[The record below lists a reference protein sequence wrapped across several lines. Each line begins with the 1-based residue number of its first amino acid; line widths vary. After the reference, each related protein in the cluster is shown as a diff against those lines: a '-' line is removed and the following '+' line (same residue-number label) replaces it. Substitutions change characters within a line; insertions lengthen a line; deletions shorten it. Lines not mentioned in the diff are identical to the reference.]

1 MNPNNADMQNY
12 ILERSIPE
20 PTTGCWLWNMSL
32 DQDGYGRA
40 SFKDMKTPAHRISYF
55 AFKGDFKSFMVC
67 HKCDTPA
74 CVNPDHLWLG
84 TAKDNMRDCV
94 SKGRKSK
101 THCVNGHEF
110 TPDNTYI
117 KNHKGEISKSCRI
130 CIIARSKLPTYQE
143 KSKIRQQRR
152 LNQQTQEDRDILA
165 AKKRAYNATRK
176 EHLAKIRR
184 EYRLKNLEKIR
195 AQERARVR

>member
-1 MNPNNADMQNY
+1 MQNY

-40 SFKDMKTPAHRISYF
+40 AFKDMKTPAHRISYF
-55 AFKGDFKSFMVC
+55 AFKGDFQSFLVC

-84 TAKDNMRDCV
+84 TAKDNMKDCV

-101 THCVNGHEF
+101 SHCEYGHKF
-110 TPDNTYI
+110 TEDNIYWKKY
-117 KNHKGEISKSCRI
+117 KNKTAKSCKT
-130 CIIARSKLPTYQE
+130 CINLRQSSDKYLSKAEIRYQ
-143 KSKIRQQRR
+143 KKMA
-152 LNQQTQEDRDILA
+152 NQTQQDRDILA
-165 AKKRAYNATRK
+165 AKRREYNAQKK
-176 EHLAKIRR
+176 EHIAKVRR

-195 AQERARVR
+195 AQERARIR